1 MAEPL
6 CLAMTG
12 ASGAIYGLRLLE
24 CLIQA
29 GEQVYF
35 LASRPAL
42 MVVAT
47 ETALQLPARPEA
59 MAAMLRQRYGAAPDQ
74 LRVFGPDDWTAPV
87 ASGSAPPRA
96 MVVCPCSSG
105 SLAAIAQ
112 GISNTLVHRA
122 ADVMIKERRR
132 LILVP
137 RETPLSVIHLQN
149 MLTLAQSGVTV
160 LPASPAFYHHPKTIE
175 DLVDFVVARVLTHLG
190 IPQEIGPKW
199 GCGD

>member
-12 ASGAIYGLRLLE
+12 ASGATYGLRLLE

-87 ASGSAPPRA
+87 ASGSAPSRA